1 MTDTGNIS
9 SSTNIGGRRFRWGAR
24 TYVMGIVNVTTD
36 SFSGDGLNDD
46 VDAAVTQA
54 LAFQEAGAHLI
65 DVGGEST
72 RPPGA
77 TYGQGA
83 EPVSVD
89 EEMSRVIPVIE
100 RLHDALSI
108 PISIDTYKADVAR
121 KAVAAGASLIND
133 VWGLQRDPELATVA
147 AEAGV
152 PLVLMH
158 NQVGTDYSDLLPNV
172 LASLRESIALA
183 RKAGVATDAIIVD
196 PGIGFGKTVQHNL
209 ELLRRLREFKDALGH
224 PVLVGVSRKSTIGTV
239 LGGLPPEDRVE
250 GTAAAIALSIAN
262 GADIVRVH
270 DVQAMVRVARMTD
283 AIVRGWSPPA
293 S

>member
-36 SFSGDGLNDD
+36 SFSGDGLNDG

-72 RPPGA
+72 RPPGTA
-77 TYGQGA
+77 YGQGA
-83 EPVSVD
+83 APLSVD

-158 NQVGTDYSDLLPNV
+158 NQVGTDYSDLLPDV

-250 GTAAAIALSIAN
+250 GTAAAIAMSIAN

>member
-1 MTDTGNIS
+1 M
-9 SSTNIGGRRFRWGAR
+9 
-24 TYVMGIVNVTTD
+24 
-36 SFSGDGLNDD
+36 
-46 VDAAVTQA
+46 
-54 LAFQEAGAHLI
+54 
-65 DVGGEST
+65 
-72 RPPGA
+72 
-77 TYGQGA
+77 
-83 EPVSVD
+83 
-89 EEMSRVIPVIE
+89 
-100 RLHDALSI
+100 
-108 PISIDTYKADVAR
+108 
-121 KAVAAGASLIND
+121 
-133 VWGLQRDPELATVA
+133 A

>member
-1 MTDTGNIS
+1 MANTGNLS
-9 SSTNIGGRRFRWGAR
+9 TSTNIGGRGFEWGAR

-46 VDAAVTQA
+46 VDAAISQA

-65 DVGGEST
+65 DIGGEST

-83 EPVSVD
+83 APVSAD
-89 EEMSRVIPVIE
+89 EELSHVIPVIK
-100 RLHDALSI
+100 RLHDDLSI

-121 KAVAAGASLIND
+121 HAVAAGASLIND
-133 VWGLQRDPELATVA
+133 VWGLQRDPKLADVA
-147 AEAGV
+147 ADTGA

-158 NQVGTDYSDLLPNV
+158 NQASTEYSDLMPDV
-172 LASLRESIALA
+172 LASLQKSIAVA
-183 RKAGVATDAIIVD
+183 RKAGVASDAIIVD

-209 ELLRRLREFKDALGH
+209 ELLRRLREFKDVLGY
-224 PVLVGVSRKSTIGTV
+224 PVLVGVSRKSTIGAV
-239 LGGLPPEDRVE
+239 LGELPPDDRME
-250 GTAAAIALSIAN
+250 GTAAAIVLSIAN

-283 AIVRGWSPPA
+283 AIVRGWPPPA

>member
-9 SSTNIGGRRFRWGAR
+9 SSTTIGGRRFQWGAR

-83 EPVSVD
+83 KPVSVD

-100 RLHDALSI
+100 RLHDALDI

-283 AIVRGWSPPA
+283 AIVRGWSPPT